1 MNNLTVCVSAKMFGA
16 TGCTTFSGENYIF
29 VQKFYFCTEIALLYR
44 NYIFCREITFF
55 CTEIALSPIAVEE
68 VNIRAYLDFSYNEQ
82 IKRPLLYNG
91 CSATK

>member
-44 NYIFCREITFF
+44 NYIFC
-55 CTEIALSPIAVEE
+55 TEIALSPIAVEE

>member
-1 MNNLTVCVSAKMFGA
+1 MNNLTVCVSAKLFGA

-29 VQKFYFCTEIALLYR
+29 VQKFIFVQKLHFCTEI
-44 NYIFCREITFF
+44 TFFVQKLHF

>member
-1 MNNLTVCVSAKMFGA
+1 MNNLTLWVSAKLFGA

-29 VQKFYFCTEIALLYR
+29 LTEILFLYR
-44 NYIFCREITFF
+44 NCTFVQKLHF